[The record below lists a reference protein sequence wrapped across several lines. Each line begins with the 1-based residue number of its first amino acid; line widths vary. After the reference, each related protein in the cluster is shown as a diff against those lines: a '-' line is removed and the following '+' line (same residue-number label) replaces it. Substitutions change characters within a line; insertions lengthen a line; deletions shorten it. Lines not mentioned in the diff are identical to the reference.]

1 VSNQTLPGRKSPR
14 YGHLGLWVLSLG
26 PNSPIPGD
34 RLCRYLMLDGDGD
47 GIDGLATYGDGDE
60 PEDLPAGTGYMPDV
74 PNETAVTGS

>member
-1 VSNQTLPGRKSPR
+1 
-14 YGHLGLWVLSLG
+14 
-26 PNSPIPGD
+26 
-34 RLCRYLMLDGDGD
+34 MLDGDGD